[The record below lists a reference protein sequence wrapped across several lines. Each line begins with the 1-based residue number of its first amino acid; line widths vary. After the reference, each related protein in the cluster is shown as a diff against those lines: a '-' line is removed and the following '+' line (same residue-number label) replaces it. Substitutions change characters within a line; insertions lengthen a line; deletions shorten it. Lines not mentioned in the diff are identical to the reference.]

1 MSFTLQITIDGVPQP
16 ALTNLTPALAYK
28 AAMKP
33 EMRVGPNRWHV
44 MMWDYANSK
53 MQALGPG
60 ESVDIAW
67 QHATPNPEDEVTRI
81 TITRQVDPTP

>member
-1 MSFTLQITIDGVPQP
+1 MSFTMQSTIDGVAQP
-16 ALTNLTPALAYK
+16 ALTNLTPIEAYK

-44 MMWDYANSK
+44 MMWPYALSQ

-67 QHATPNPEDEVTRI
+67 QHATPNPEDEVERI
-81 TITRQVDPTP
+81 TITREADPTQ

>member
-1 MSFTLQITIDGVPQP
+1 MSFTLNRTLDGIPQP
-16 ALTNLTPALAYK
+16 SLSNLTPADAYK

-44 MMWDYANSK
+44 MMWDYALTK
-53 MQALGPG
+53 MQALQPG

-67 QHATPNPEDEVTRI
+67 QDATPNPEDTVERI
-81 TITRQVDPTP
+81 TITREADPV